1 MSKEIN
7 IFKVSNYD
15 KFKCIA
21 DKCKFTC
28 CVGWDINID
37 TNTYNKWTKVNNDS
51 EYLLSNVKLKT
62 CENKDMYFIN
72 KENHEACPFIDKQ
85 GLCYVVKR
93 HGEEYLSSTCH
104 MFPRIENVFDNR
116 KELSLSC
123 SCPEVVEIIS
133 NMDGKINIYSEDST
147 NFKNDLLELKIR
159 EVLIDIIQQENLGL
173 QYKLIIGFEMLLSI
187 LENESFSRED
197 ILLEELEKYK
207 DRNYIQNLVSTYKEI
222 GLNIDDS
229 IEEINNLFLDII
241 ENYKEVSMFD
251 NLLSNISSFAED
263 VEIESLSS
271 KWSSYKESFNKYN
284 DVIENC
290 IVSKVLSNCV
300 SNDIEDMII
309 SFQMVILDYLLVR
322 YALFLKYCMNE
333 EKLNI
338 EEIKDYIVAFSRII
352 GNNTEAVK
360 EFLEDGFG
368 DAILELGYLC
378 FISLF

>member
-28 CVGWDINID
+28 CQGWDINID

-51 EYLLSNVKLKT
+51 EYLLNNVKVKKY
-62 CENKDMYFIN
+62 ENKDMYFIN
-72 KENHEACPFIDKQ
+72 KENHEACPFLDKQ
-85 GLCYVVKR
+85 GLCYVVKK

-116 KELSLSC
+116 KEFSLSC

-133 NMDGKINIYSEDST
+133 NMNGKINIYSDDST
-147 NFKNDLLELKIR
+147 NFENNSLELKIR
-159 EVLIDIIQQENLGL
+159 EVLISIIQQENLGL
-173 QYKLIIGFEMLLSI
+173 EYKLIIGFEILLSI

-207 DRNYIQNLVSTYKEI
+207 DIDYIKNLVSTYKEI

-241 ENYKEVSMFD
+241 ENYKEVSIFD
-251 NLLSNISSFAED
+251 NLLSDISSFAED
-263 VEIESLSS
+263 IEIESLSA
-271 KWSSYKESFNKYN
+271 KWNSYKELFNEYN
-284 DVIENC
+284 DLIENC

-300 SNDIEDMII
+300 SDDIWEMLI
-309 SFQMVILDYLLVR
+309 SFQMIILDYSLVR

-333 EKLNI
+333 EKLHI
-338 EEIKDYIVAFSRII
+338 EDIKDYIVVFSRII

-360 EFLEDGFG
+360 EFLQDGFG
-368 DAILELGYLC
+368 DTLLEIGYLC

>member
-1 MSKEIN
+1 MN

-37 TNTYNKWTKVNNDS
+37 TNTYNKWTKVNEDS
-51 EYLLSNVKLKT
+51 KYLLSNVKLKQ

-72 KENHEACPFIDKQ
+72 KENHEACPFLDKQ
-85 GLCYVVKR
+85 GLCYIVKK

-104 MFPRIENVFDNR
+104 MFPRIENVFDCR

-133 NMDGKINIYSEDST
+133 NMDGKINIYPGDS
-147 NFKNDLLELKIR
+147 NNLENDQLELKIR
-159 EVLIDIIQQENLGL
+159 EVLIDIIQEENLNL
-173 QYKLIIGFEMLLSI
+173 EYKLIIGFEMLLSI
-187 LENESFSRED
+187 LENESFSREN

-207 DRNYIQNLVSTYKEI
+207 DIDYIKNLASAYKEI
-222 GLNIDDS
+222 DLNIDDS

-251 NLLSNISSFAED
+251 NLLNDISLFAEES
-263 VEIESLSS
+263 EIESLSA
-271 KWSSYKESFNKYN
+271 KWNSYKESFNKYN
-284 DVIENC
+284 DLIENC
-290 IVSKVLSNCV
+290 IVSKILSNCV

-309 SFQMVILDYLLVR
+309 SYQMIVLDYLLVR

-338 EEIKDYIVAFSRII
+338 KDIKDCIVAFSRII

-360 EFLEDGFG
+360 DFLEDGFG
-368 DAILELGYLC
+368 DVILEMGYLC

>member
-1 MSKEIN
+1 MNKEIN
-7 IFKVSNYD
+7 IFKVSSYD

-37 TNTYNKWTKVNNDS
+37 TNTYDKWTKVNTDS
-51 EYLLSNVKLKT
+51 EYLLSNVKLNK

-72 KENHEACPFIDKQ
+72 KENHESCPFLDKQ
-85 GLCYVVKR
+85 GLCYVVKN

-133 NMDGKINIYSEDST
+133 NMDGKIKIYPEDST
-147 NFKNDLLELKIR
+147 NFESNLLELKIR
-159 EVLIDIIQQENLGL
+159 EVLINIIQQENLSL
-173 QYKLIIGFEMLLSI
+173 EYKLIIGFEMLLSI
-187 LENESFSRED
+187 LENESFSRQD

-207 DRNYIQNLVSTYKEI
+207 DRNYIQNLVSAYKEI

-241 ENYKEVSMFD
+241 ENYKEVSIFD
-251 NLLSNISSFAED
+251 NLLSDISSFAED
-263 VEIESLSS
+263 IEIESLSA
-271 KWSSYKESFNKYN
+271 KWNSYKELFNEYN
-284 DVIENC
+284 DLIENC
-290 IVSKVLSNCV
+290 IISKVLSNCV
-300 SNDIEDMII
+300 SDDIWEMLI
-309 SFQMVILDYLLVR
+309 SFQMIVLDYLLVR
-322 YALFLKYCMNE
+322 YALFLKYYMNE
-333 EKLNI
+333 EKLHI
-338 EEIKDYIVAFSRII
+338 EDIKDYIVVFSRII

-360 EFLEDGFG
+360 EFLQDGFG
-368 DAILELGYLC
+368 DTLLEIGYLC

>member
-37 TNTYNKWTKVNNDS
+37 TNTYNKWTKVNDDS
-51 EYLLSNVKLKT
+51 EYLLSNVKVKQ

-72 KENHEACPFIDKQ
+72 KENHEACPFLDKQ
-85 GLCYVVKR
+85 GLCYVVKN

-104 MFPRIENVFDNR
+104 MFPRIENVFDYS

-133 NMDGKINIYSEDST
+133 NMDGKINIYLEDST

-159 EVLIDIIQQENLGL
+159 EGLIDIIQQENLGL

-222 GLNIDDS
+222 GLNIDDL

-271 KWSSYKESFNKYN
+271 RWSSYKESFNKYN
-284 DVIENC
+284 DLIENC

>member
-28 CVGWDINID
+28 CQGWDINID
-37 TNTYNKWTKVNNDS
+37 TNTYDKWTKTNDDS
-51 EYLLSNVKLKT
+51 KYLLSNVKLKQ

-72 KENHEACPFIDKQ
+72 KENHEACPFLDKQ
-85 GLCYVVKR
+85 GLCYVVKN

-104 MFPRIENVFDNR
+104 MFPRIENVFDNG

-133 NMDGKINIYSEDST
+133 NMDGKIKICPEDST
-147 NFKNDLLELKIR
+147 NFESDLLELKIR
-159 EVLIDIIQQENLGL
+159 EVLINIIQQENLSL
-173 QYKLIIGFEMLLSI
+173 EYKLIIGFEMLVSI

-197 ILLEELEKYK
+197 ILLEEIEKYK
-207 DRNYIQNLVSTYKEI
+207 DKNYIQNFVSAYKEI

-241 ENYKEVSMFD
+241 ENYKEVSIFD
-251 NLLSNISSFAED
+251 NLLSDISSFAEEI
-263 VEIESLSS
+263 EIESLSV
-271 KWSSYKESFNKYN
+271 KWNSYKELFNEYN
-284 DVIENC
+284 DLIENC
-290 IVSKVLSNCV
+290 IISKVLSNCV
-300 SNDIEDMII
+300 SDDIWEMLI
-309 SFQMVILDYLLVR
+309 SFQMIVLDYLLVR
-322 YALFLKYCMNE
+322 YALFLKYYMNE
-333 EKLNI
+333 EKLHI
-338 EEIKDYIVAFSRII
+338 EDIKDYIVVFSRII

-360 EFLEDGFG
+360 EFLQDGFG
-368 DAILELGYLC
+368 DTLLEIGYLC

>member
-1 MSKEIN
+1 MSKEIS

-28 CVGWDINID
+28 CEGWDINID

-51 EYLLSNVKLKT
+51 EYLLSNVKVKK

-72 KENHEACPFIDKQ
+72 KENHEACPFLDKQ

-104 MFPRIENVFDNR
+104 MFPRIENVFDYR

-133 NMDGKINIYSEDST
+133 NMDEKINTYPEDST
-147 NFKNDLLELKIR
+147 NFENDPLELKIR
-159 EVLIDIIQQENLGL
+159 EVLINIIQQENLSL
-173 QYKLIIGFEMLLSI
+173 QYKLIIAFEMLLSI

-197 ILLEELEKYK
+197 ILLEGLEKYK
-207 DRNYIQNLVSTYKEI
+207 DINYIKNIASAYKEI
-222 GLNIDDS
+222 GLNIDES

-241 ENYKEVSMFD
+241 ENYKKVSIFD

-263 VEIESLSS
+263 VEIESLSA
-271 KWSSYKESFNKYN
+271 KWNSYKESFTKYN
-284 DVIENC
+284 DLIENC
-290 IVSKVLSNCV
+290 IISKVLSNCV

-309 SFQMVILDYLLVR
+309 SFQMIILDYLLVR
-322 YALFLKYCMNE
+322 YALFLKYCMSE
-333 EKLNI
+333 ERLNI
-338 EEIKDYIVAFSRII
+338 EDIKDYIVAFSRII

>member
-37 TNTYNKWTKVNNDS
+37 TNTYDKWRKVNDDS
-51 EYLLSNVKLKT
+51 EYLLSNVKLKQ

-72 KENHEACPFIDKQ
+72 KENHEACPFLDKQ
-85 GLCYVVKR
+85 GLCYVVKN

-104 MFPRIENVFDNR
+104 MFPRIENVFDFG
-116 KELSLSC
+116 KELSLLC

-133 NMDGKINIYSEDST
+133 NMDGKIKIYPEDST
-147 NFKNDLLELKIR
+147 NFESDLLELKIR
-159 EVLIDIIQQENLGL
+159 EVLINIIQQENLSL
-173 QYKLIIGFEMLLSI
+173 EYKIIIGFEMLLSI

-197 ILLEELEKYK
+197 ILLEEIEKYK
-207 DRNYIQNLVSTYKEI
+207 DKNYIQNLSSAYKEI
-222 GLNIDDS
+222 GLNVDDS

-241 ENYKEVSMFD
+241 ENYKEVSIFD
-251 NLLSNISSFAED
+251 SLLRDISSFAED
-263 VEIESLSS
+263 IEIESLSA
-271 KWSSYKESFNKYN
+271 KWNSYKELFNEYN
-284 DVIENC
+284 DLIEKC

-300 SNDIEDMII
+300 SDDIWEMLI
-309 SFQMVILDYLLVR
+309 SFQMIILDYLLVR

-333 EKLNI
+333 EKLHI
-338 EEIKDYIVAFSRII
+338 EDIKDYIVVFSRII

-360 EFLEDGFG
+360 EFLQDGFG
-368 DAILELGYLC
+368 DTLLEIGYLC

>member
-37 TNTYNKWTKVNNDS
+37 TNTYDKWTKVNDDS
-51 EYLLSNVKLKT
+51 EYLLSNVKLKQ

-72 KENHEACPFIDKQ
+72 KENHEACPFLDKQ
-85 GLCYVVKR
+85 GLCYVVKN

-116 KELSLSC
+116 KEFSLSC

-133 NMDGKINIYSEDST
+133 NMYGKIKIYSENNT
-147 NFKNDLLELKIR
+147 NFEIDLLELKIR
-159 EVLIDIIQQENLGL
+159 EVLINIIQKENLGL

-187 LENESFSRED
+187 LENENFNRED

-207 DRNYIQNLVSTYKEI
+207 DIDYIKNLASAYREI
-222 GLNIDDS
+222 ELNIYDS

-251 NLLSNISSFAED
+251 NLLSDISSFAED
-263 VEIESLSS
+263 AEIESLSA
-271 KWSSYKESFNKYN
+271 KWDAYNELFNKYN
-284 DVIENC
+284 DLIENC

-300 SNDIEDMII
+300 SNDIEYMII
-309 SFQMVILDYLLVR
+309 SYQMIVLDYLLVR

-338 EEIKDYIVAFSRII
+338 EDIKDYIVAFSRII

-368 DAILELGYLC
+368 DTILELGYLC

>member
-1 MSKEIN
+1 MSKQIN

-28 CVGWDINID
+28 CQGWDINID

-51 EYLLSNVKLKT
+51 EYLLNNVKVKKY
-62 CENKDMYFIN
+62 ENKDMYFIN
-72 KENHEACPFIDKQ
+72 KENHEACPFLDKQ
-85 GLCYVVKR
+85 GLCYVVKK

-116 KELSLSC
+116 KEFSLSC

-133 NMDGKINIYSEDST
+133 NMNGKINIYSDDST
-147 NFKNDLLELKIR
+147 NFENNSLELKIR
-159 EVLIDIIQQENLGL
+159 EVLINIIQQENLGL
-173 QYKLIIGFEMLLSI
+173 EYKLIIGFEILLSI

-207 DRNYIQNLVSTYKEI
+207 DIDYIKNLVSTYKEI

-241 ENYKEVSMFD
+241 ENYKEVSIFD
-251 NLLSNISSFAED
+251 NLLSDISSFAED
-263 VEIESLSS
+263 IEIESLSA
-271 KWSSYKESFNKYN
+271 KWNSYKESFNKYN
-284 DVIENC
+284 YLIENC

-309 SFQMVILDYLLVR
+309 SYQMIVLDYLLVR

-333 EKLNI
+333 DKLNI
-338 EEIKDYIVAFSRII
+338 EDIKDYIVAFSRII

-360 EFLEDGFG
+360 EFLQDGFG
-368 DAILELGYLC
+368 DAILELGYSC